1 MNCPEI
7 CCFSN
12 RYFVRRLTADDIAEI
27 YKLCRNNVLYY
38 KYCPPFVTEQS
49 IASDMKALPP
59 NKEDFDKYY
68 LGYYDGEKL
77 IAVMDFI
84 MGYPDKKTAFIGFF
98 MTDVSVQGTGV
109 GSNIIHDLCLYS
121 KACGLTG
128 IRLGWV
134 RGNPQAEHFWHRNGF
149 METGVTYNTDTYTVV
164 AAQRDL

>member
-49 IASDMKALPP
+49 IANDMKALPS
-59 NKEDFDKYY
+59 NKEDSDKYY

-98 MTDVSVQGTGV
+98 MTDVSV
-109 GSNIIHDLCLYS
+109 
-121 KACGLTG
+121 
-128 IRLGWV
+128 
-134 RGNPQAEHFWHRNGF
+134 
-149 METGVTYNTDTYTVV
+149 
-164 AAQRDL
+164 